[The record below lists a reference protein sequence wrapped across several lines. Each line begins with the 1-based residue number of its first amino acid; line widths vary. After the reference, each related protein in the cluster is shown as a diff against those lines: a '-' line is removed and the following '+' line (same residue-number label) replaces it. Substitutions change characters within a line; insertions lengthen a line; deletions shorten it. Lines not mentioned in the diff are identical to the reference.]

1 MSNISNWLVDGF
13 HVVEETIRYENGHV
27 RVSHGTIMEFDVE
40 LDEFTINSVQY
51 DGAPDKWGK
60 FKSYEEQEIP
70 SGHDW
75 VERNEMYESS
85 WNIGDGWTEAH
96 SIGLPGVYMNDPE
109 LRVLEMNNVVC
120 DSCRV
125 YTNKYEED
133 CSWCGSSIRVDA

>member
-13 HVVEETIRYENGHV
+13 HVVEETIRYENGHI

-40 LDEFTINSVQY
+40 LDEFIINTVQY

-60 FKSYEEQEIP
+60 FKSYEEQEVP

-75 VERNEMYESS
+75 VERNEMLESA

-96 SIGLPGVYMNDPE
+96 AMGMPGLYMNDPE
-109 LRVLEMNNVVC
+109 FNALERNNVVC
-120 DSCRV
+120 MDCRI
-125 YTNKYEED
+125 YTNKYENE
-133 CSWCGSSIRVDA
+133 CSWCGSLINVCL

>member
-27 RVSHGTIMEFDVE
+27 RVSHGTIMEFDAE
-40 LDEFTINSVQY
+40 LDEFVINTVQY

-60 FKSYEEQEIP
+60 FKSYEDQEVP

-75 VERNEMYESS
+75 VERNEMLDSA

-96 SIGLPGVYMNDPE
+96 AMGMPGLYMNDPE
-109 LRVLEMNNVVC
+109 LNALERNNVVC
-120 DSCRV
+120 QDCRV
-125 YTNKYEED
+125 YTNKYENE
-133 CSWCGSSIRVDA
+133 CAWCGSSIVVNS